1 METEYDHP
9 QESAVVAFN
18 DYVGFIQQIE
28 LVGVWLR
35 SSRVTNST
43 GGITFSRAEV
53 SIEDSAT
60 WKDIE
65 EGFQVFHKYK
75 AVFTDGKKKLGRIEA
90 EFVTDYMSD
99 EPMND
104 ECFDL
109 FKSNNLPLN
118 TWPYFREYVS
128 NTTGRM
134 QWLPF
139 TLPTRKFLS
148 TPTIAIPSSEEDQD
162 FRPGFAIDQP

>member
-1 METEYDHP
+1 METENDHP
-9 QESAVVAFN
+9 QEPGVEVFN
-18 DYVGFIQQIE
+18 DYVAFIQQIE
-28 LVGVWLR
+28 LVGIWLR
-35 SSRVTNST
+35 SARVTNST

-60 WKDIE
+60 WKEIE
-65 EGFQVFHKYK
+65 AGFQVFHKYA

-99 EPMND
+99 EPMDD

-109 FKSNNLPLN
+109 FKTNNLPLN

-128 NTTGRM
+128 HTTRLM

-139 TLPTRKFLS
+139 TLPKRKFIA
-148 TPTIAIPSSEEDQD
+148 TPSFEDE
-162 FRPGFAIDQP
+162 